1 MARSTRALSTAGAA
15 KANELANAKHE
26 KNEVFML
33 EEKDDLE
40 WYGEESKTVWIMEF
54 ECGWDALMSG

>member
-15 KANELANAKHE
+15 NANELANAKHE

-33 EEKDDLE
+33 GEILIFDGLTKVDKDINVCNL
-40 WYGEESKTVWIMEF
+40 WVKVR
-54 ECGWDALMSG
+54 C

>member
-1 MARSTRALSTAGAA
+1 MARSTRALSIAGAA

-33 EEKDDLE
+33 EEEDTDLG
-40 WYGEESKTVWIMEF
+40 WHGEESETV
-54 ECGWDALMSG
+54 